1 MPDLSSARRLFAVAL
16 LLGAA
21 ACSRPGVVIYCAAD
35 QDFAEPILNDVEAS
49 LGVKIEKVFDIE
61 AAKTVGL
68 VRTLIE
74 EKSRPRCDVFWN
86 NEIVHTLRLASQG
99 ILTPYK
105 SPAADAIPAK
115 FKDPAGMWTG
125 MAARARVLIVNT
137 TRVKAEDFPKSIRD
151 LADPKW
157 KGRVGVARP
166 LAGTTLTHF
175 ECLMEAWGDADA
187 QKFFDALLANG
198 VNLAAGNGPVARLV
212 AEGELDFGL
221 TDSDDFEVQR
231 QRGKPVAVVYPDAE
245 TTGTVVLPNTVAL
258 IAGGPNPENG
268 KRLVDALLAPDIE
281 RRLAASASANIPV
294 RDAVQ
299 APAHVKRLTQ
309 FRVLDVSFAD
319 VAKRYDVRFEVLKT
333 LFLR

>member
-1 MPDLSSARRLFAVAL
+1 MPKPPVVRRLLSAVL
-16 LLGAA
+16 LLAA
-21 ACSRPGVVIYCAAD
+21 VACSRPGVVIYCAAD
-35 QDFAEPILNDVEAS
+35 QDFAEPILKDVEAS
-49 LGVKIEKVFDIE
+49 LGVKIETIFDIE
-61 AAKTVGL
+61 ASKTVGL

-99 ILTPYK
+99 LLAPYK
-105 SPAADAIPAK
+105 SPAAEAIPAK
-115 FKDPAGMWTG
+115 FKDPAGLWTG

-175 ECLMEAWGDADA
+175 ECLMEAWGDDEAR
-187 QKFFDALLANG
+187 KFFDALLANG

-231 QRGKPVAVVYPDAE
+231 ERGKPVAVVYPDAD

-294 RDAVQ
+294 RDSVQ
-299 APAHVKRLTQ
+299 SPAHVKRLTQ

-319 VAKRYDVRFEVLKT
+319 VAMRYDQRLEVLKT